1 MQQSCRFCTR
11 SLNSLQ
17 DVIEHYNDAHEIN
30 KENCPTFESYVD
42 VISKDPNQVIFE
54 YCEYCSN
61 PPFFDAKRNAEHY
74 LRKHVKLLSVTRN
87 NLLMRRVGTKFIE
100 ISIDYIRHGR
110 VDVFKEPDKVINDFI
125 QNVARLV
132 PSGENGEFK
141 LIYCIVNQS
150 AVELHGRRLYTN
162 SCFTTGVIDGPVN
175 NKIKEFLFPNT
186 KKRVLIN
193 GENGG
198 NVHFY
203 PFDFLKIHFLTS
215 HLRNHIDIIH
225 QY

>member
-17 DVIEHYNDAHEIN
+17 DLIEHYNDAHGIN
-30 KENCPTFESYVD
+30 KENSPTFESYINI
-42 VISKDPNQVIFE
+42 ISKGPKQAIFE

-61 PPFFDAKRNAEHY
+61 PPFFDAKLKAEHY
-74 LRKHVKLLSVTRN
+74 LRKHVKLLSATRN
-87 NLLMRRVGTKFIE
+87 NLLKRRVGNKFIE
-100 ISIDYIRHGR
+100 FSIDYTRHGR
-110 VDVFKEPDKVINDFI
+110 VYDFKDPDKVINDFI
-125 QNVARLV
+125 ENVARLV
-132 PSGENGEFK
+132 PSGEIGEFR
-141 LIYCIVNQS
+141 LVCCIVNQS

-162 SCFTTGVIDGPVN
+162 SCFTTGVIDGPMN
-175 NKIKEFLFPNT
+175 NRVKEFLFANT

-193 GENGG
+193 GENGS
-198 NVHFY
+198 NVYFY
-203 PFDFLKIHFLTS
+203 RFDFLKIHFLTS